1 MASAFVLLKVENRE
15 VVEVHGEVEALP
27 EVTEAHVI
35 SGVYEVFTMVHTD
48 TMPAIEALVHE
59 QIERIKGVSSTLT
72 LIILEPEPEEAPD
85 DIPPPEVRSVLHYF
99 YSERVHLA
107 EFALLHVEFV
117 EEPGIERDEETEL
130 EINRGPPCRSDPR
143 THWIRK
149 QLLIQ

>member
-1 MASAFVLLKVENRE
+1 MASAFVLLKIENRE

-48 TMPAIEALVHE
+48 TMPAIEALVKE

-85 DIPPPEVRSVLHYF
+85 DIPPPEV
-99 YSERVHLA
+99 
-107 EFALLHVEFV
+107 
-117 EEPGIERDEETEL
+117 P
-130 EINRGPPCRSDPR
+130 
-143 THWIRK
+143 
-149 QLLIQ
+149 